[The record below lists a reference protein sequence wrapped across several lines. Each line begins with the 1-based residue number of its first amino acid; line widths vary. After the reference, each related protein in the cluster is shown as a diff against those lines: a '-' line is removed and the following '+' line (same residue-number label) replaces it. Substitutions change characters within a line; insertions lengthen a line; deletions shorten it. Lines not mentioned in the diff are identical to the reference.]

1 MFDSLDA
8 AGLVSRHSVPGG
20 RKTRKSSPGVVV
32 AFVLL
37 ALLVA
42 ACGGSTP
49 NSAVNPAAKS
59 PISSPEAWQKV
70 ATAEGE
76 VTGVAVDGLG
86 NIYAAEVENDQ
97 IEKFGR
103 DGKRLARWG
112 QSGSGLGQLSRPAK
126 IAVDAAGNVY
136 VSEPT
141 AGDRGN
147 DRIQKFSPDGVALA
161 VWGTHGSGPGQFDHP
176 VGLVLDRQGNIY
188 VADQY
193 NKRIQKLSADGR
205 PLAQWGGPGA
215 APGQSFSPYGIAV
228 DAEGNVFCQTLT
240 TPAFR
245 SSRRADNRWRSGA
258 TAVSGLAS
266 SRGFERYW
274 STLRE
279 TSTSGTPGTTESR
292 SCLPKE
298 ISWLSGRAL
307 TKPNFVALG
316 VTPI

>member
-1 MFDSLDA
+1 
-8 AGLVSRHSVPGG
+8 
-20 RKTRKSSPGVVV
+20 
-32 AFVLL
+32 VLL
-37 ALLVA
+37 ALLIA

-49 NSAVNPAAKS
+49 NSAVSPAAKS

-141 AGDRGN
+141 SGGRGN

-205 PLAQWGGPGA
+205 PLAQWGGPGT

-228 DAEGNVFCQTLT
+228 DAEGNVFLSDVDN
-240 TPAFR
+240 FR
-245 SSRRADNRWRSGA
+245 IQKFSASGQPLA
-258 TAVSGLAS
+258 QWGHGGIGPGEFSGLRAVLVDAQGNIYVGDTGNNRIQKLS
-266 SRGFERYW
+266 
-274 STLRE
+274 
-279 TSTSGTPGTTESR
+279 
-292 SCLPKE
+292 PK
-298 ISWLSGRAL
+298 GD
-307 TKPNFVALG
+307 FVAQWAGPHQTQLCCFG
-316 VTPI
+316 GHTDIAMDAQGNLYASVGNSIVKIALK